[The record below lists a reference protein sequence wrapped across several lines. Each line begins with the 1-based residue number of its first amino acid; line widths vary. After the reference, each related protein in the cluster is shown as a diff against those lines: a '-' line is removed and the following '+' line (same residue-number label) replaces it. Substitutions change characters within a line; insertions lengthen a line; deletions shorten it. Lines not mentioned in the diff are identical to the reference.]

1 MVCEQYAILSDF
13 PVVDAHYDSTLVVD
27 CAEGTVRQFAIN
39 ATRIKQSGERAWKI
53 GKVTKIFITHMHGA
67 LLTIILKLCC

>member
-1 MVCEQYAILSDF
+1 MVCEQYIPSFSSL
-13 PVVDAHYDSTLVVD
+13 DAHYDSTSVVD

-39 ATRIKQSGERAWKI
+39 ATRINQSGERAWKI

-67 LLTIILKLCC
+67 RPTLIQ